1 MKDFTSSKEA
11 QIIFRSMEARTFELW
26 NKLLNKDYNAA
37 TMFAFKLG
45 FIADIDEA
53 LEALKVK
60 RTPIKK
66 YEVKELEVV
75 DAGNEIELIENELD

>member
-1 MKDFTSSKEA
+1 MRDFTSSKEA
-11 QIIFRSMEARTFELW
+11 QIIFRSMEARMFELW

-53 LEALKVK
+53 LEALKMK
-60 RTPIKK
+60 RTPIENQ
-66 YEVKELEVV
+66 EVKGLEVK
-75 DAGNEIELIENELD
+75 DIGLDIDLEEI

>member
-37 TMFAFKLG
+37 TMFAFQLG
-45 FIADIDEA
+45 FISDIDEA

-60 RTPIKK
+60 RTSIKK